1 MSKCQKTN
9 PITSIKKPKQK
20 KARIHAALREQVW
33 LRDIGPAFAGKCR
46 ISWCQN
52 EMTVF
57 NFQCGHRLAESNG
70 GPTTLENLTA
80 ICGRCNISMATMHIE
95 AWEQLGGVPNASK
108 AHWWSR
114 LFHCWK

>member
-1 MSKCQKTN
+1 MPKGQKTN
-9 PITSIKKPKQK
+9 PIISIKKSKH

-46 ISWCQN
+46 ISWCKN

-57 NFQCGHRLAESNG
+57 NFQCGHRLAESLG

-80 ICGRCNISMATMHIE
+80 ICGRCNISMGTMHIE
-95 AWEQLGGVPNASK
+95 AWEQLGGVSNTTK